1 MDCLEL
7 NIHQRILSDIAS
19 NVSEAPEDLSYARDI
34 ITSKVQT
41 RADPV
46 ESAHSAL
53 VNGNG
58 SVHTEAE
65 GEQRVFMSASRV
77 HCNIAFGELVVNFP
91 EVHIANAIDTLMPA
105 LIDVLRD
112 VPYIDFDKCLSWDE
126 WALPDQLVFSTV
138 SALLRISS
146 SHDKYSEAATT
157 AIFSFISRIV
167 EKINT
172 GSSLDILTQLTPALH
187 GFYRAIS
194 STSFPWTIT
203 QWRQLAVHL
212 GGLCVPQVVDRL
224 NHLLVD
230 ILQKE
235 SADADT
241 LHFVQTFV
249 SRYVSHGRPLSGY
262 FVVCCVIETNWTVLA
277 QVLAPPE
284 TANHGPVNEAAA
296 ANKAWV
302 SLMRNAASELEIMDK
317 KIQEALKATVEYS
330 MKCFSDLFVQ
340 IQEMDSE
347 PSLDTYAWETMS
359 ESLKLASIC
368 EFEFA
373 SESGAPPPRV
383 PTTACRSRDEYM
395 SLLSLLASEAGLSWL
410 MRQTN
415 LNSRAKP
422 A

>member
-19 NVSEAPEDLSYARDI
+19 NVAETEDDLLYARDI

-41 RADPV
+41 RAEPGEDV
-46 ESAHSAL
+46 NLES
-53 VNGNG
+53 VNGNANPE
-58 SVHTEAE
+58 VE

-91 EVHIANAIDTLMPA
+91 EVHVANAIYTLMPA

-112 VPYIDFDKCLSWDE
+112 VPYIDFDKCLSWEE

-138 SALLRISS
+138 SALLRISG
-146 SHDKYSEAATT
+146 SHEKYSEAATT

-167 EKINT
+167 DKINT

-187 GFYRAIS
+187 GLYRAIS
-194 STSFPWTIT
+194 STSFQWTIA
-203 QWRQLAVHL
+203 QWQQLAYHM
-212 GGLCVPQVVDRL
+212 GGLCVPHVVDRL
-224 NHLLVD
+224 NHLVID

-249 SRYVSHGRPLSGY
+249 SRYVSRGRPLSGY
-262 FVVCCVIETNWTVLA
+262 FVCCVIESNWTVLA
-277 QVLAPPE
+277 QALVPPD
-284 TANHGPVNEAAA
+284 TTNHGPVNEAAA

-302 SLMRNAASELEIMDK
+302 SLTRHSALELEITDE
-317 KIQEALKATVEYS
+317 KIEKALKATVEYS
-330 MKCFSDLFVQ
+330 MKCFTDLFVQ
-340 IQEMDSE
+340 IQEMDTE

-368 EFEFA
+368 SIALRELDE
-373 SESGAPPPRV
+373 GLY
-383 PTTACRSRDEYM
+383 SRLFL
-395 SLLSLLASEAGLSWL
+395 LLSDQLF
-410 MRQTN
+410 
-415 LNSRAKP
+415 
-422 A
+422 